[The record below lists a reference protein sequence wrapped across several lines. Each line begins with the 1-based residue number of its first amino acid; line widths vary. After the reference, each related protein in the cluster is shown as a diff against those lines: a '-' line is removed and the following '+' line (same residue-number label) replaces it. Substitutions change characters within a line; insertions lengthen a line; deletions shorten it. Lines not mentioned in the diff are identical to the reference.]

1 MMPLARR
8 DSPETSLGL
17 AYARS
22 QEPATLQLMAEVCS
36 GHRAARL
43 ALLEAIDGRAQR
55 TLYRLLGRDAPLEAL
70 LEAVLLR
77 AIARA
82 SEYEGEE
89 PLTLWADRAAVQV
102 AMSYLSSARGIEP
115 RPAAAEASASV
126 RELLS
131 RVQSLLR
138 RVRPEEHVAFAL
150 LELDGRP
157 LLEVARLVLA
167 APMVVRQRAERA
179 RRQLLFAARRDRTLV
194 TYLRLSERLR
204 ELAANVPHRFGGVQG
219 GSRRLHEG
227 VVDALH
233 TAPR

>member
-1 MMPLARR
+1 MMPLAWR
-8 DSPETSLGL
+8 DSPEASLGTEN
-17 AYARS
+17 ARS
-22 QEPATLQLMAEVCS
+22 REPASLQLMAEVCS
-36 GHRAARL
+36 GQRAAQR

-55 TLYRLLGRDAPLEAL
+55 TLYRLLGRDAPLEPL
-70 LEAVLLR
+70 LEAVLMR

-82 SEYEGEE
+82 SEYDGDE
-89 PLTLWADRAAVQV
+89 PLTLWADRAVVQV
-102 AMSYLSSARGIEP
+102 AMSYLSSARPIEP
-115 RPAAAEASASV
+115 RPAVTEASASV

-157 LLEVARLVLA
+157 LLEVAVLVLA

-194 TYLRLSERLR
+194 AYLRLSERLR
-204 ELAANVPHRFGGVQG
+204 ELAANVPHRSG
-219 GSRRLHEG
+219 GSQRASGRLHEN
-227 VVDALH
+227 VLDALH
-233 TAPR
+233 PGTR